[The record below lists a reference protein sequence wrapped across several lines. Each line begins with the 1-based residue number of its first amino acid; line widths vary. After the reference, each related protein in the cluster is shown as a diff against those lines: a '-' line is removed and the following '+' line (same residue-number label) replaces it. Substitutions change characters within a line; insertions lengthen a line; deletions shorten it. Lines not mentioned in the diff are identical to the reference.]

1 MKNKTVAALM
11 AAIALCAALTACGS
25 DSGETSAKISGAPA
39 ETAVDTS
46 AKVDELRANAKAD
59 AAEATADQIQEAVDF
74 LQDNVYSY
82 FSDSGAM
89 VSTIYYGAF
98 LEACYNGTG
107 NDYEQVG
114 LQAQKTVESVYRG
127 EKRTSDST
135 TQENLKTLRTMVEAL
150 PDAR

>member
-46 AKVDELRANAKAD
+46 AKVDELRANAQAD
-59 AAEATADQIQEAVDF
+59 AAEATADQIQEAVGF

-135 TQENLKTLRTMVEAL
+135 TQENLKALRTMVEAL

>member
-46 AKVDELRANAKAD
+46 AKVNELRANAKAD
-59 AAEATADQIQEAVDF
+59 AAEATADQIQEAVGF

-127 EKRTSDST
+127 EKRPSDST
-135 TQENLKTLRTMVEAL
+135 TQETLKALRTMVEAL

>member
-46 AKVDELRANAKAD
+46 AKVNELRANAKAD
-59 AAEATADQIQEAVDF
+59 AAEATADQIQEAVGF

-82 FSDSGAM
+82 FSDSCAM

-135 TQENLKTLRTMVEAL
+135 TQENLKALRTMVEAL

>member
-39 ETAVDTS
+39 ETAVDPS
-46 AKVDELRANAKAD
+46 AKVNALRATAKA
-59 AAEATADQIQEAVDF
+59 AAAAATADQIQEAVGF

-135 TQENLKTLRTMVEAL
+135 TQENLKALRTMVEAL

>member
-59 AAEATADQIQEAVDF
+59 AAEATADQIQEAVGF

-135 TQENLKTLRTMVEAL
+135 TQENLKALHTMVEAL

>member
-46 AKVDELRANAKAD
+46 AKVGELRANAKAD
-59 AAEATADQIQEAVDF
+59 AAEATADQIQEAIGF

-135 TQENLKTLRTMVEAL
+135 TQENLKALRTMVEAL

>member
-59 AAEATADQIQEAVDF
+59 AAEATADQIQEAVGF

-127 EKRTSDST
+127 EKRTSDSA
-135 TQENLKTLRTMVEAL
+135 TQENLKALRTMVEAL

>member
-11 AAIALCAALTACGS
+11 AAIALCAALTAFGS

-59 AAEATADQIQEAVDF
+59 AAEATADQIQEAVGF

-127 EKRTSDST
+127 EKHTSDST
-135 TQENLKTLRTMVEAL
+135 TQENLQALRTMVEAL

>member
-59 AAEATADQIQEAVDF
+59 AAEATADQIQEAVGF

-127 EKRTSDST
+127 EKRTYDSN
-135 TQENLKTLRTMVEAL
+135 TQENLKALRTMVEAL

>member
-98 LEACYNGTG
+98 LEACYDGTG

>member
-59 AAEATADQIQEAVDF
+59 AAEATADQIQEAVGF

-89 VSTIYYGAF
+89 VSTIYYGAC

-135 TQENLKTLRTMVEAL
+135 TQENLKALRTMVEAL

>member
-46 AKVDELRANAKAD
+46 AKVDELCANAKAD

-98 LEACYNGTG
+98 LEACYDGTG
-107 NDYEQVG
+107 SDYEQVG

>member
-39 ETAVDTS
+39 ETAVDTG

-59 AAEATADQIQEAVDF
+59 AAEATADQIQEAVGF

>member
-39 ETAVDTS
+39 GTAVDTS

-59 AAEATADQIQEAVDF
+59 AAEATADQIQEAVGF

-98 LEACYNGTG
+98 LEACYDGTG

>member
-59 AAEATADQIQEAVDF
+59 AAEATADQIQEAVGF

-98 LEACYNGTG
+98 LETCYNGTG

-114 LQAQKTVESVYRG
+114 LQAQKTVEFVYRG

-135 TQENLKTLRTMVEAL
+135 TQENLKTLRTMVDAL

>member
-46 AKVDELRANAKAD
+46 AKVNELRANAKAD
-59 AAEATADQIQEAVDF
+59 AAEATVDQIQEAVGF

-135 TQENLKTLRTMVEAL
+135 TQENLKALRTMVEAL

>member
-46 AKVDELRANAKAD
+46 AKVNELRANAKAD
-59 AAEATADQIQEAVDF
+59 AAEATADQIQEAVGF

-107 NDYEQVG
+107 NDYKQVG

-135 TQENLKTLRTMVEAL
+135 TQENLKALRTMVEAL

>member
-39 ETAVDTS
+39 ETAVDTC

-59 AAEATADQIQEAVDF
+59 AAEATADQIQEAVGF

-127 EKRTSDST
+127 EKHTSDST
-135 TQENLKTLRTMVEAL
+135 TQENLKALRTMVEAL

>member
-1 MKNKTVAALM
+1 M
-11 AAIALCAALTACGS
+11 
-25 DSGETSAKISGAPA
+25 
-39 ETAVDTS
+39 
-46 AKVDELRANAKAD
+46 DELRANAKAD
-59 AAEATADQIQEAVDF
+59 AAEATADQIQEAVGF

-135 TQENLKTLRTMVEAL
+135 TQENLKALRTMVEAL

>member
-59 AAEATADQIQEAVDF
+59 AAEATADQIQEAVGF

-127 EKRTSDST
+127 EKHTSDRT
-135 TQENLKTLRTMVEAL
+135 TQENLKALRTMVEAL

>member
-1 MKNKTVAALM
+1 MKNKTVADLM

-59 AAEATADQIQEAVDF
+59 AAEATADQIQEAVGF

-127 EKRTSDST
+127 EKRTSDGT
-135 TQENLKTLRTMVEAL
+135 TQENLKALRTMVEAL

>member
-59 AAEATADQIQEAVDF
+59 AAEATADQIQEAVSF

-98 LEACYNGTG
+98 LEACYNDTG

-127 EKRTSDST
+127 EKCTSDST

>member
-46 AKVDELRANAKAD
+46 AKVNELRANAKAD
-59 AAEATADQIQEAVDF
+59 AAEATADQIQEAVGF

-98 LEACYNGTG
+98 LEACYNGT
-107 NDYEQVG
+107 YEQVG

-135 TQENLKTLRTMVEAL
+135 TQENLKALRTMVEAL

>member
-1 MKNKTVAALM
+1 MKNKTVTALM
-11 AAIALCAALTACGS
+11 AAIALCTALTACGS

-59 AAEATADQIQEAVDF
+59 AAEATADQIQEAVGF

-98 LEACYNGTG
+98 LVACYNGTG

-135 TQENLKTLRTMVEAL
+135 TQENLKALRTMVEAL